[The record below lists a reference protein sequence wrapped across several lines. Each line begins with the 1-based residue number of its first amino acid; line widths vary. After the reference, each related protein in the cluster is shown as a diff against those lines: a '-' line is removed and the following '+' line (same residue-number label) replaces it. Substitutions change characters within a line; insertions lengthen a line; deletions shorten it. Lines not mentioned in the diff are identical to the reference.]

1 MKKLL
6 YILIGL
12 LAVSSC
18 TKEVQIDLP
27 EYSPKLVVEGRIE
40 PGSPPVV
47 FLTRSND
54 IYASTNVNDIL
65 SSFVHNADV
74 KVFNGIDTFQLDELC
89 SADLP
94 DNLKPLVADFL
105 GLEES
110 QLDEVDI
117 CAYTS
122 LDPNSFGTIGSTY
135 ELFIEESGR
144 SYYSLTNINTL
155 NPLDTLYFKENDDGV
170 ADRGYIYAKCTDPS
184 GTGNAYRWQS
194 KRINQSTNGASP
206 NPTFQTPFNSTFDD
220 AFVDGIQF
228 DFQFND
234 PSSFGDEVADEL
246 KGFFSVG
253 DTVIIRFSTVDH
265 DVYTFFRQKDNQ
277 IQNGGSPFASPAP
290 IPSNIIG
297 GALGVWAGYGVW
309 EDTVFCE

>member
-1 MKKLL
+1 MAVFIL
-6 YILIGL
+6 Y
-12 LAVSSC
+12 SC
-18 TKEVQIDLP
+18 TKEIVIDLP

-40 PGSPPVV
+40 PGAPPVV
-47 FLTRSND
+47 FLTKSND

-65 SSFVHNADV
+65 GSFVHGADV
-74 KVFNGIDTFQLDELC
+74 KVFDGSDTFQLQELC
-89 SADLP
+89 SQDLP
-94 DNLKPLVADFL
+94 PDLKPLVADFL

-122 LDPNSFGTIGSTY
+122 LDPNSFGMVGGTY
-135 ELFIEESGR
+135 ELFIQSEGES
-144 SYYSLTNINTL
+144 YNSLTNINPP
-155 NPLDTLYFKENDDGV
+155 NPLDTLYFKKNTEGET
-170 ADRGYIYAKCTDPS
+170 DRGYIYAKCTDPP

-194 KRINQSTNGASP
+194 MRINNSTNGATA
-206 NPTFQTPFNSTFDD
+206 NTNFQTPLNSAFDD
-220 AFVDGIQF
+220 AFVEGIQF

-234 PSSFGDEVADEL
+234 PSSFGEEVPDEL

-253 DTVIIRFSTVDH
+253 DTVIIRFSTIDH
-265 DVYTFFRQKDNQ
+265 DVYTFLRQKDNQ
-277 IQNGGSPFASPAP
+277 IQNGGSPFASPSP
-290 IPSNIIG
+290 IPSNITG